1 MLVVMSERA
10 ATSQNGCDGR
20 QQLPRLCPAVH
31 RTPNDNM
38 AVLSSMGFTLE
49 PRFA

>member
-1 MLVVMSERA
+1 MLVVMSERVA
-10 ATSQNGCDGR
+10 ASQNACARR

-31 RTPNDNM
+31 RTFDDNM